1 MNFSEF
7 EFAHPE
13 WLWALMVPVVV
24 ALLAWWAKRH
34 SPYFVRVRDF
44 ADAHLLPHL
53 LINQKSPVLSPFNR
67 ENRHGLGSLWGISWT
82 VLWLLG
88 ILALAGPRWD
98 YEEQEVWRQRANLM
112 ILLDLSE
119 SMLVKDLPHSRL
131 EQALQD
137 IEELLDKEEDI
148 YIGLMAFAGIPHLV
162 VPLTDDY
169 QTLRH
174 LLYEIK
180 IDLLPVQGSRL
191 APALESAAGWLKGQT
206 STTVPHILLISDG
219 EFAEDDL
226 QDSLA
231 QLRKGQFYLHTL
243 GVGTPQGDFI
253 PVKDGTW
260 QKDADGNVV
269 ISRLN
274 EDYLRQLAVAGRG
287 IYRKADYRNEDTQAI
302 LAEVER
308 SINNAT
314 QDKTLQKLWH
324 ERFYLL
330 VGIMLIVILPWFR
343 RQRTLNLTSS

>member
-13 WLWALMVPVVV
+13 WFWALIVPMLVV
-24 ALLAWWAKRH
+24 LLAWLAKRH
-34 SPYFVRVRDF
+34 IPYFWRVRDF

-53 LINQKSPVLSPFNR
+53 LINTAKKSQKSVAAFPF
-67 ENRHGLGSLWGISWT
+67 SLFPIGWT

-88 ILALAGPRWD
+88 VLALAGPRWD
-98 YEEQEVWRQRANLM
+98 YQEQEVWRQRANFM

-119 SMLVKDLPHSRL
+119 SMRVKDLPHSRL

-137 IEELLDKEEDI
+137 IEEILDREEDI

-162 VPLTDDY
+162 APLTDDY

-174 LLYEIK
+174 LLYEID
-180 IDLLPVQGSRL
+180 IDLLPIQGSRL
-191 APALESAAGWLKGQT
+191 VPALENASHWLTGT
-206 STTVPHILLISDG
+206 ATHTAPHILLISDG

-226 QDSLA
+226 QESLA
-231 QLRKGQFYLHTL
+231 LVRKGKFYLHTL
-243 GVGTPQGDFI
+243 GVGTQQGDFI
-253 PVKDGTW
+253 PIKDGTW
-260 QKDADGNVV
+260 QKDANGEII

-274 EDYLRQLAVAGRG
+274 EDYLHQLAVAGRG
-287 IYRKADYRNEDTQAI
+287 IYRKADYHNADTQAI
-302 LAEVER
+302 LAEVEH
-308 SINNAT
+308 SLSETA

-330 VGIMLIVILPWFR
+330 VGLMVILILPWFR
-343 RQRTLNLTSS
+343 RQRT

>member
-13 WLWALMVPVVV
+13 WLWALIVPVLV
-24 ALLAWWAKRH
+24 ALLAWLAKRH
-34 SPYFVRVRDF
+34 IPYFLRVRDF

-53 LINQKSPVLSPFNR
+53 LINTAKKSTPPLSLSPF
-67 ENRHGLGSLWGISWT
+67 SLSPIWWA

-88 ILALAGPRWD
+88 VLALAGPRWD
-98 YEEQEVWRQRANLM
+98 YEEQEVWRQRANFM

-119 SMLVKDLPHSRL
+119 SMRVKDLPHSRL

-137 IEELLDKEEDI
+137 IEELLDREEDI

-162 VPLTDDY
+162 APLTDDY

-174 LLYEIK
+174 LLYEID
-180 IDLLPVQGSRL
+180 IDLLPIQGSRL
-191 APALESAAGWLKGQT
+191 APALENATRWLTGQT
-206 STTVPHILLISDG
+206 TTVPHILLISDG

-231 QLRKGQFYLHTL
+231 QVRKGKFYLHTL

-260 QKDADGNVV
+260 QKDANGDVI

-274 EDYLRQLAVAGRG
+274 EDYLRQLAVAGGG
-287 IYRKADYRNEDTQAI
+287 IYRKADYRFEDTQAI

-308 SINNAT
+308 SISEAA
-314 QDKTLQKLWH
+314 QDKTLQKIWH

-330 VGIMLIVILPWFR
+330 VGLMVILILPWFR
-343 RQRTLNLTSS
+343 RQRTSNLS